1 MEKDLVLIARDGA
14 VDDGAD
20 VSVENDKGKLNDR
33 SWRGSGLGRGFAGLV
48 PLHQILKG
56 DLLLTERDAQ
66 ISTRTHRALQPLRVH
81 SLTLN
86 QSAC

>member
-1 MEKDLVLIARDGA
+1 MEKALVLIARDGA

-20 VSVENDKGKLNDR
+20 VSVENDKGKLNDG
-33 SWRGSGLGRGFAGLV
+33 SWRRRGPGRGFAGLV

-56 DLLLTERDAQ
+56 DLLLPETDAQ

-81 SLTLN
+81 SLTFN

>member
-1 MEKDLVLIARDGA
+1 MKSVKGREEERLVLITRDGA

-20 VSVENDKGKLNDR
+20 VGVENDKGKLNDG
-33 SWRGSGLGRGFAGLV
+33 SWRRRGFAGLV

-56 DLLLTERDAQ
+56 DLLLPERDAQ
-66 ISTRTHRALQPLRVH
+66 ISTRTHRALQV
-81 SLTLN
+81 LN